1 MRSICFIFFLII
13 PLYAAIAVKAP
24 PYPVKVRQ
32 PDGSIIT
39 VFIRGDEFYHTVTS
53 ADGRVL
59 SRDRKGYFR
68 HTTAPTAAEAA
79 AIRGRNI
86 MRLQTGGAPATFS
99 PTAFPRT
106 VKALVIPVEFEDLG
120 FSSSSP
126 AEHFHSMLNLPG
138 YSENG
143 GTGSAKDYF
152 EANMPGYRFSFD
164 VTQPV
169 KLSHSYTYYGEN
181 DLSTP
186 SVITYDMRL
195 LELVEEACTLANAS
209 VDFSGYDMNGDGKAD
224 FIFFYLA
231 GYNEAESGDEY
242 AIWPQTG
249 NASQE
254 GIRVDGVTV
263 GMFGC
268 ASELSGSDLGI
279 DGGGIPSGI
288 GTFCHEFGHFLGL
301 VDLYDTDYG
310 SGGMSN
316 CLWGKLSLMDEGNYN
331 NSGRTPPYFCAIDRE
346 LVGEVNYIN
355 LTVGETCTLSPIQ
368 ANGDVIRVPTVNSG
382 EYYLMEN
389 RSAEKW
395 DSYIEGAGMVV
406 YHIDKSQNN
415 VDGIT
420 AYTRW
425 MTNLVNTYAAH
436 ECADLVEAFPQAG
449 HISQVFFPGQ
459 AGITELSAAGDPA
472 FIAWDGTPTGIR
484 LSNIMHYGGNIT
496 FDVMEDVSEILLSPL
511 MCRIEAFQNKA
522 IMTWETGRPGN
533 YSWAVSWK
541 EAKPDAPVMHD
552 TTMANRYTFDRL
564 YPRTEY
570 MCSIYH
576 VGRYDNGDTA
586 VLRFSTSALTSPYP
600 YILLRRYYEKGDTLE
615 MVLNNITE
623 EYSSVAWYINGF
635 RAISDRYVFRDTGEY
650 EIKVILE
657 YSSDGTQE
665 TIVRKLNVTDAY
677 IRDDEEY

>member
-1 MRSICFIFFLII
+1 M
-13 PLYAAIAVKAP
+13 AVKAP

-39 VFIRGDEFYHTVTS
+39 VLIRGDEFYHTVT
-53 ADGRVL
+53 ATDGRAM
-59 SRDRKGYFR
+59 SRDSKGFFR
-68 HTTAPTAAEAA
+68 HTTAPAAAEAA
-79 AIRGRNI
+79 AIRQRNV
-86 MRLQTGGAPATFS
+86 MRFQAAGIPARFS
-99 PTAFPRT
+99 PEAFPKTIR
-106 VKALVIPVEFEDLG
+106 VLVIPVEFDDLA
-120 FSSSSP
+120 FSVNSP
-126 AEHFHSMLNLPG
+126 AAHFDAMLNSPG

-143 GTGSAKDYF
+143 GTGSSKDYF
-152 EANMPGYRFSFD
+152 EANIPGFRFSFD
-164 VTQPV
+164 VTEPV
-169 KLSHSYTYYGEN
+169 KLSRSYTYYGEN

-195 LELVEEACTLANAS
+195 TELVREACTLANSS
-209 VDFSGYDMNGDGKAD
+209 VDFSGYDMNGDGQVD
-224 FIFFYLA
+224 YIFFYLA

-254 GIRVDGVTV
+254 GIKLDGVNI

-268 ASELSGSDLGI
+268 ASELSGSDLGM
-279 DGGGIPSGI
+279 DDAGIPSGI

-346 LVGEVNYIN
+346 LVGSANYIN
-355 LTVGETCTLSPIQ
+355 LTAGETYTLPPVQ

-389 RSAEKW
+389 RNAEKW
-395 DSYIEGAGMVV
+395 DSYIEGKGMVV
-406 YHIDKSQNN
+406 YHIDKSQTN

-425 MTNLVNTYAAH
+425 MTNLVNTYADH

-459 AGITELSAAGDPA
+459 AGITGLSAAGDPA
-472 FIAWDGTPTGIR
+472 FIAWDGTPVGIR
-484 LSNIMHYGGNIT
+484 LANIMDYGGNIT

-511 MCRIEAFQNKA
+511 MCKVEAFQNKA
-522 IMTWETGRPGN
+522 IMTWESGRPGN
-533 YSWAVSWK
+533 YKWAVNWK
-541 EAKPDAPVMHD
+541 VADPEASAMHD
-552 TTMANRYTFDRL
+552 TTMANRYTFDGL
-564 YPRTEY
+564 SPRTEY
-570 MCSIYH
+570 LCSIYH
-576 VGRYDNGDTA
+576 VGQHSNGDTV

-600 YILLRRYYEKGDTLE
+600 YILLKRRYEKGDTLD

-623 EYSSVAWYINGF
+623 EYSSIAWYINGY

-650 EIKVILE
+650 EIKVVLE
-657 YSSDGTQE
+657 YASDGSTE
-665 TIVRKLNVTDAY
+665 TIVRTLNVTDAY